1 MLQKI
6 ADVVRDG
13 RKFLITSHVRPDGDS
28 IGAALALY
36 HILVGM
42 GKSAVVCHQDKTPYN
57 YSFLPGSEQIVH
69 DLPSSVEDFDAAFVL
84 DCSEL
89 DRVGDLAERL
99 GGIRTLIN
107 IDHHISN
114 RRFCELAY
122 IDERASSTS
131 ELIFRLA
138 RQMEVVLNKEA
149 ADNLYAGILTDT
161 GGFRYSNT
169 REASL
174 HAAAGL
180 VACGADPQWI
190 SENVYEKNPLSKIR
204 LLAVTLETLAIEM
217 DGRVGSLVITQKT
230 LDQAGAA
237 MEQSEGFVDI
247 PRTIDGVVVSILY
260 SEMEDHFFKVSL
272 RSKERFNVAGIA
284 EKFGGGGHINAAA
297 CRCRGDIAQVKQAVG
312 AAVRELF

>member
-6 ADVVRDG
+6 ADVIRDG
-13 RKFLITSHVRPDGDS
+13 HKFLITSHVRPDGDS
-28 IGAALALY
+28 IGSALALY
-36 HILVGM
+36 HILAGM
-42 GKSAVVCHQDKTPYN
+42 GKTAVVFHQDKTPYN
-57 YSFLPGSEQIVH
+57 YSFLPGSERIVH
-69 DLPSSVEDFDAAFVL
+69 DPPPAKDFDAAFIL

-89 DRVGDLAERL
+89 DRVGDHAGLI
-99 GGIRTLIN
+99 GGIGTLIN

-122 IDERASSTS
+122 IDEHASSTS

-138 RQMEVVLNKEA
+138 RQMKAELNKDT

-169 REASL
+169 GEASL
-174 HAAAGL
+174 HAAASL

-204 LLAVTLETLAIEM
+204 LLTLTLETLAIEM

-230 LDQAGAA
+230 LDQAGAT

-247 PRTIDGVVVSILY
+247 PRTIDGVSVSILY
-260 SEMEDHFFKVSL
+260 SEMKDRFFKVSL

-284 EKFGGGGHINAAA
+284 EKFGGGGHVNAAA
-297 CRCRGDIAQVKQAVG
+297 CRCPGDIAQVKQAVG

>member
-6 ADVVRDG
+6 ADVIRDG

-42 GKSAVVCHQDKTPYN
+42 GKSAVVCHQDETPYN
-57 YSFLPGSEQIVH
+57 YRFLPGSERIVH
-69 DLPSSVEDFDAAFVL
+69 DLPSMEDFDAAFVL

-89 DRVGDLAERL
+89 DRVGDLAASL
-99 GGIRTLIN
+99 SAIRTLIN

-122 IDERASSTS
+122 IDEHASSTS

-138 RQMEVVLNKEA
+138 RQMQAKLNKDA
-149 ADNLYAGILTDT
+149 ANNLYAGILTDT

-169 REASL
+169 GEASL
-174 HAAAGL
+174 QAAAGL

-204 LLAVTLETLAIEM
+204 LLALTLETLAIDM
-217 DGRVGSLVITQKT
+217 DGRVGSLVITQNT
-230 LDQAGAA
+230 LDQAGAT

-260 SEMEDHFFKVSL
+260 SEMKDQFFKVSL

-297 CRCRGDIAQVKQAVG
+297 CRYRGDIAQVKQAVG

>member
-6 ADVVRDG
+6 ADVIRES
-13 RKFLITSHVRPDGDS
+13 RKFLITSHIRPDGDS
-28 IGAALALY
+28 IGSALALY

-57 YSFLPGSEQIVH
+57 YAFLPGSEQIVH
-69 DLPSSVEDFDAAFVL
+69 DLSSMEGFDAVFIL

-99 GGIRTLIN
+99 GAVRTLIN

-114 RRFCELAY
+114 RCFCELAY
-122 IDERASSTS
+122 IDEHASSTS

-138 RQMEVVLNKEA
+138 TQMQAELNKDA
-149 ADNLYAGILTDT
+149 ANNLYAGILTDT

-169 REASL
+169 GAASL
-174 HAAAGL
+174 QAAASL

-204 LLAVTLETLAIEM
+204 LLALMLETLTIEM

-230 LDQAGAA
+230 LDQAGAT

-247 PRTIDGVVVSILY
+247 PRTMDGVVVSILY
-260 SEMEDHFFKVSL
+260 SEMKDQFFKVSL
-272 RSKERFNVAGIA
+272 RSKEKFNVAGIA
-284 EKFGGGGHINAAA
+284 EKFGGGGHVNAAA
-297 CRCRGDIAQVKQAVG
+297 CRCRGDIVQVKQAVG

>member
-6 ADVVRDG
+6 ADVIRDG

-42 GKSAVVCHQDKTPYN
+42 GKSAVICHQDETPYN
-57 YSFLPGSEQIVH
+57 YSFLPGSEWIVH
-69 DLPSSVEDFDAAFVL
+69 DLPSMEDFDAAFVL

-89 DRVGDLAERL
+89 DRVGDLAAGL
-99 GGIRTLIN
+99 GAIRTLIN

-122 IDERASSTS
+122 IDEHASSTS

-138 RQMEVVLNKEA
+138 RQMQAKLNKDA
-149 ADNLYAGILTDT
+149 ANNLYAGILTDT

-169 REASL
+169 GEASL
-174 HAAAGL
+174 QAAAGL

-204 LLAVTLETLAIEM
+204 LLALTLETLAIDM
-217 DGRVGSLVITQKT
+217 DGRVGSLVITQNT
-230 LDQAGAA
+230 LDQAGAT

-260 SEMEDHFFKVSL
+260 SEMKDEFFKVSL